1 MFLTRQTTDSNIDMG
16 LCYSILQKCVR
27 RGLINEAM
35 YHAKLIYHDGTPNA
49 LRKRL
54 IVYCLEDMS
63 RLDLALEILDT
74 PDNELFDYLQI
85 ICNNKKSRISEWY
98 LSVCYDHFKYK
109 SKDVNKEIEEGI
121 KICSFEKRGKYK
133 EIRDYLGK
141 DLSKLYTFM
150 KKDKLVWGLKIL
162 WDSREELKYELDR
175 SINKNLKAKKFD
187 EIPKY
192 ALDKHVLN
200 GTPGLKFFFENGAI
214 IFNKIY
220 DDEPYEIESKNIYF
234 HNEKLLKDDKSV
246 PSELF
251 QNRFRHIKRVGSKSF
266 FVTNFI
272 SGKRRFIKEISK
284 DKKEDLLFTEKIKK
298 ILDYPNLNLE
308 LIELEDPKVKGTTKL
323 WMLSDIVDNEF
334 EFEDFFGNYR
344 NMMYDQ
350 KKLILATLFKTL
362 IGSINFSTDCYLF
375 DWKSGTPVYS
385 VNDESCLREFK
396 KRTFGVHIIPP
407 KCVDDIE
414 KSWERYFMTFRRNE
428 IINELNIWKIKIK
441 KSDDF
446 EYKDHLLKRIKKIKK
461 EIDIL

>member
-1 MFLTRQTTDSNIDMG
+1 
-16 LCYSILQKCVR
+16 
-27 RGLINEAM
+27 
-35 YHAKLIYHDGTPNA
+35 
-49 LRKRL
+49 
-54 IVYCLEDMS
+54 
-63 RLDLALEILDT
+63 
-74 PDNELFDYLQI
+74 
-85 ICNNKKSRISEWY
+85 
-98 LSVCYDHFKYK
+98 
-109 SKDVNKEIEEGI
+109 
-121 KICSFEKRGKYK
+121 
-133 EIRDYLGK
+133 
-141 DLSKLYTFM
+141 
-150 KKDKLVWGLKIL
+150 LKIL

-175 SINKNLKAKKFD
+175 SINKKLKAKKFD